1 MMEQSFSQK
10 PWLND
15 IAGQLGKLLEQQR
28 LPHGILFHGHP
39 GSGTRDIGYWLSR
52 QLLCSENGLWGP
64 ACGQCKSCSL
74 LRAGNHP
81 DLVMI
86 ESDKAHIG
94 VDSVRQATQ
103 FLVNK
108 AQLGQAKV
116 VIIKQAEQM
125 TEAAANALLK
135 TLEEPTPFS
144 FLLLISHDSDR
155 LLPTIQSR
163 CTRFDIR
170 PPIGQGLKQ
179 SLGDSGLIDDYTNMS
194 HLAQL
199 QNADIEA
206 EFVDFESLLAQWLQ
220 NSMDSEALTMQLI
233 EQPLAL
239 SWLTQHL
246 TSAMRSSY
254 QWPGVR
260 KTPVIDALSQFE
272 PQQLQASIQLINT
285 INQQLKQLPQANKK
299 FMIESLVIDLVALI
313 GNNAKKR
320 PR

>member
-1 MMEQSFSQK
+1 MIEQSFSQK

-15 IAGQLGKLLEQQR
+15 IAGQLGQLLEQQR

-52 QLLCSENGLWGP
+52 QLLCTENGLWGP
-64 ACGQCKSCSL
+64 ACGRCKSCSL

-94 VDSVRQATQ
+94 VDSVRKATR

-116 VIIKQAEQM
+116 VIIEQAEQM

-144 FLLLISHDSDR
+144 FLFLISHDSDR

-179 SLGDSGLIDDYTNMS
+179 SLGNSGLIDDYSNMS

-199 QNADIEA
+199 QDADIEA
-206 EFVDFESLLAQWLQ
+206 EFVDFESLLTQWLQ
-220 NSMDSEALTMQLI
+220 NSSDSEALALQLI

-254 QWPGVR
+254 RWHGIR
-260 KTPVIDALSQFE
+260 KSPVIDALSQFE
-272 PQQLQASIQLINT
+272 PQQLHTSIQLINT

-313 GNNAKKR
+313 GNNAEKR
-320 PR
+320 PH